1 MEDSV
6 VVLSPTTLFTTPLN
20 TDFKSCAR
28 AFPAA
33 AVMATAMH
41 RHLNVKFI
49 FLFILAYS
57 LL

>member
-20 TDFKSCAR
+20 TDFKSCVP

-33 AVMATAMH
+33 TAITAA
-41 RHLNVKFI
+41 RHKHFINLFPFVFI
-49 FLFILAYS
+49 FFSI
-57 LL
+57 